1 MEGQANSFTLQRYSI
16 FRFPVIA
23 LFKPKSKDIYSIFQN
38 ERTFVQLSNWINNA
52 CPIINNEKKNENNN
66 GANKLNFTEI
76 MNNQNLTSETEYI
89 KNEFI
94 DIHKRIENIKNQLNM
109 NSNVNKKKN
118 GSKKIKIE
126 FELSPI
132 NIVIFFFGS
141 LLLFTIYTSIK
152 NKFLANKEHIK

>member
-89 KNEFI
+89 KNE
-94 DIHKRIENIKNQLNM
+94 LNM